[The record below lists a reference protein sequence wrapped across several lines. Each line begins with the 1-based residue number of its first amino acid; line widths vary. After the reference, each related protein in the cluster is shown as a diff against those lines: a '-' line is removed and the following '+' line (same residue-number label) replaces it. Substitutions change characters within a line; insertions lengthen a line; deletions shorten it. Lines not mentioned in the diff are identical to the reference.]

1 MVIVLVLDDIT
12 STDVI
17 EPILAFSD
25 MNQAQM
31 TTKNLVFT
39 EACTSVWSR
48 SQLSY
53 CKVMSLRDLF
63 I

>member
-1 MVIVLVLDDIT
+1 MLVLDDIT

-39 EACTSVWSR
+39 ETCTSVWSR

-53 CKVMSLRDLF
+53 CKVM
-63 I
+63 